1 MNDTFQRSP
10 LLLLSGRA
18 NLPLASEISNL
29 LGEEIEGCAT
39 IEDFADGEI
48 FVRINRDV
56 RGRDVFII
64 QPTVSPTGSIM
75 ELLLLIDAAVRG
87 CALLRLWQARPKRS
101 T

>member
-29 LGEEIEGCAT
+29 LGEEIEECAT

-75 ELLLLIDAAVRG
+75 ELLLLIDAAVRA